1 MVFPTP
7 WTTCP
12 SPQHFMASPICK
24 KEKGRKK
31 KNLREEEEE
40 EEEGW
45 KYRNYRATEERNN
58 EATCL
63 PSNITKQISTT
74 TIRRDATLFCYH
86 KTISTI
92 QLRHHGVVL
101 SGRKDFHCS
110 LEPIADNL
118 ARVWR
123 QMSDKRKRERRSRWI
138 YLKRQRKMRKEK
150 KKLTA
155 L

>member
-1 MVFPTP
+1 LSTIKYYEANINNNNYTPTP
-7 WTTCP
+7 L
-12 SPQHFMASPICK
+12 FFV
-24 KEKGRKK
+24 
-31 KNLREEEEE
+31 
-40 EEEGW
+40 
-45 KYRNYRATEERNN
+45 
-58 EATCL
+58 
-63 PSNITKQISTT
+63 
-74 TIRRDATLFCYH
+74 TII
-86 KTISTI
+86 ISTI

-123 QMSDKRKRERRSRWI
+123 QTSDREKRKKEPMDIFKER
-138 YLKRQRKMRKEK
+138 KKNKEEK

>member
-1 MVFPTP
+1 
-7 WTTCP
+7 
-12 SPQHFMASPICK
+12 MASPICK

-31 KNLREEEEE
+31 KNLREKKKKKKEVENIEIIE
-40 EEEGW
+40 PPKKETTRQLVYHQILRS
-45 KYRNYRATEERNN
+45 KYQQQLYAAT
-58 EATCL
+58 
-63 PSNITKQISTT
+63 P
-74 TIRRDATLFCYH
+74 LFFVYH
-86 KTISTI
+86 KIISTI